1 MSHINTKQRTFSFIG
16 LVASIDLLFA
26 LLSTGFT
33 ERRMMMYKC
42 PFMIFLLVLLA
53 RESAPSCPATCT
65 CDEKIFLCKKA
76 KLKFFPD
83 DLQTSIVS
91 IDVSYNPKLRFP
103 SNYFTK
109 FKHLETL
116 KLSHCSVNRPVYLP
130 ESIRSVDLSHNLLTI
145 EWLELMFSKGNLT
158 SVRNVLL
165 QANKITISANNTAFS
180 TFPKS
185 ISVLKLRGN
194 HISKIKKTDLKR
206 LRYLS
211 HLDINNCGLSE
222 IEAGAFNSL
231 TELGTL
237 DMGKNM
243 LKELP
248 AGLFNNTKKLSK
260 LRLGRNRLTVPP
272 DLRGVENLLKL
283 DMQRNYLTSLAMKE
297 LGAMNVRELNF
308 AGNKIKSFNLNGT
321 NYFSLDLSRNQIKK
335 LCDYAFGE
343 QNQLTYIQLQ
353 NNNISDISPK
363 AFRGIRFIG
372 DLFLQR
378 NDLKSVPEGL
388 FQGMSI
394 RHLYLFANK
403 LNHTKGLLKG
413 MKRAPELVLLFGN
426 PDISSF
432 EASDYQNMEK
442 GSSIYIGCTNLKM
455 IESGQ
460 NLMANVICSPS
471 NDLSINTQIRAL
483 QGDGFR
489 CRRKQGSTLY
499 YICTPCPVGTA
510 EQCNTENCNGV
521 CVNCT
526 AGSFYQDE
534 MASIR
539 CKWCPPGQY
548 VPPDKVP
555 GKRAIDCLTCPKNTN
570 TNDTAGY
577 RACPCLPEY
586 ARTERFGPCE
596 KCNQTGIVCRKD
608 YRELQKGYWMTWDTI
623 TNPSN
628 QSCRKLYRAFMHN
641 LDIKN
646 DTYDRSSVNF
656 TSCKMPLPHKCPIE
670 GSCRGGVEAICET
683 GYTGVLCAVCSKD
696 YMKQF
701 TKCRKCP
708 SKAVAII
715 QCIAYIFSF
724 FFVCF
729 LISVTDKIE
738 LAGQKGDGP
747 KRTFADII
755 LSSLKILMGFYQVVS
770 GLIHALSYINWPHS
784 LKSVMGSF
792 ELIQLEILRIPSIH
806 CIKAD
811 WRMNAVK
818 EFWLALAATFAV
830 PLLIFVYF
838 LIKSLCLLCF
848 SKETGEFKKKVNE
861 CSKNSFRAAILF
873 LFATYPL
880 TCTRIVQILPIS
892 CDKLCTVMDKG
903 KCLREVS
910 YMRCDY
916 SLNCIKDSSSPL
928 LRTAYA
934 ALIIPFGFPI
944 ALFLLLW
951 RYAPGKS
958 KMVKP
963 LIINEH
969 LCDSDVYHN
978 AENIDRQHLLNDDP
992 YSHNSHSNGEIPARR
1007 DISDNTSIVQF
1018 AVRFAYEN
1026 YEGSCWYWEVVE
1038 MVRKLLLT
1046 VGLVLFLEHTKMGLA
1061 GIITI
1066 ATVFTMAQAAMNPMK
1081 DSFENFL
1088 QLLSLTIIPI
1098 NLSIGAIIHS
1108 KGIED
1113 ENIIDK
1119 KQDSMGLGIIL
1130 ILLNSLLIALVTCRF
1145 IRAIALKII
1154 SNIRSGR
1161 HNGCCARCLGFLCAC
1176 VNLAPVNERMHTMD
1190 RTM

>member
-1 MSHINTKQRTFSFIG
+1 MAHINKKQCPLSFTAA
-16 LVASIDLLFA
+16 VTSIDLLFV
-26 LLSTGFT
+26 LLCTGYT
-33 ERRMMMYKC
+33 ERRMVYKSS
-42 PFMIFLLVLLA
+42 FVIFLLVLLA
-53 RESAPSCPATCT
+53 RESTSSCPANCT
-65 CDEKIFLCKKA
+65 CDQGQFDCVNA
-76 KLKFFPD
+76 NLKFFPD
-83 DLQTSIVS
+83 DLQPSIVYV
-91 IDVSYNPKLRFP
+91 DVSKNPKLRFP

-109 FKHLETL
+109 FKHLATL

-130 ESIRSVDLSHNLLTI
+130 ESIQSIDLSHNLLTI
-145 EWLELMFSKGNLT
+145 EWAKLMFSKGELT
-158 SVRNVLL
+158 RLKSVFLDS
-165 QANKITISANNTAFS
+165 NKIIISANDTALS
-180 TFPKS
+180 TFPRGIS
-185 ISVLKLRGN
+185 ILKLGRN

-206 LRYLS
+206 LKHLS
-211 HLDINNCGLSE
+211 QLDVSNCGLAE
-222 IEAGAFNSL
+222 IEAGAFSSL
-231 TELGTL
+231 TKLSKL
-237 DMGKNM
+237 NMGHNV

-248 AGLFNNTKKLSK
+248 AGLFNNTKKLTD
-260 LRLGRNRLTVPP
+260 LHLGHNNLTVLP
-272 DLRGVENLLKL
+272 DLRRVESLIKL
-283 DMQRNYLTSLAMKE
+283 DMQWNQLTSVTTEK
-297 LGAMNVRELNF
+297 LGVVNIQQLTF
-308 AGNKIKSFNLNGT
+308 GGNNIKSFNLNGT
-321 NYFSLDLSRNQIKK
+321 NYLSLDLSRNKIKK
-335 LCDYAFGE
+335 LGDFTFGY
-343 QNQLTYIQLQ
+343 QNQLKFVQLQ
-353 NNNISDISPK
+353 NNSLSEISPK
-363 AFRGIRFIG
+363 AFRGIKFIE

-378 NDLKSVPEGL
+378 NELKSVPEGL

-403 LNHTKGLLKG
+403 LENTKGLLKG
-413 MKRAPELVLLFGN
+413 MTKTPDLVLLFGN
-426 PDISSF
+426 PNISSF
-432 EASDYQNMEK
+432 EASDYQNMGK

-460 NLMANVICSPS
+460 SLMANVICSPS
-471 NDLSINTQIRAL
+471 SDLSINTSIRAL
-483 QGDGFR
+483 QGNGFR
-489 CRRKQGSTLY
+489 CRKKKGTREY
-499 YICTPCPVGTA
+499 YTCTPCPVGTR
-510 EQCNTENCNGV
+510 EHCTTENCNGV
-521 CVNCT
+521 CNDCP

-534 MASIR
+534 MASIH
-539 CKWCPPGQY
+539 CKWCPPGQF
-548 VPPDKVP
+548 VPPSTAP
-555 GKRAIDCLTCPKNTN
+555 GKLAIDCLTCPKNTN

-596 KCNQTGIVCRKD
+596 KCNQTGIICSKD
-608 YRELQKGYWMTWDTI
+608 YRELKKGYWMTWDSI
-623 TNPSN
+623 TTPSN
-628 QSCRKLYRAFMHN
+628 KSCRELYGAFMHN

-646 DTYDRSSVNF
+646 DTYDPSSVNF
-656 TSCKMPLPHKCPIE
+656 TSCTMPLPHKCPIK
-670 GSCRGGVEAICET
+670 GSCKGGVEAICER
-683 GYTGVLCAVCSKD
+683 GYDGVLCAVCSKN
-696 YMKQF
+696 YMRQF

-708 SKAVAII
+708 SKAVAIT
-715 QCIAYIFSF
+715 QCIAYVFSF

-738 LAGQKGDGP
+738 LAGQKGTGP

-770 GLIHALSYINWPHS
+770 GLIHALSYINWPLS
-784 LKSVMGSF
+784 LKSVMGWF
-792 ELIQLEILRIPSIH
+792 EFIQLEILRIPSIH

-811 WRMNAVK
+811 WRMNAIK

-838 LIKSLCLLCF
+838 KIKSLYFHC
-848 SKETGEFKKKVNE
+848 SSTETEFKRKVNE
-861 CSKNSFRAAILF
+861 CSKNSLRAAILF

-892 CDKLCTVMDKG
+892 CDKLCTAMDQG

-928 LRTAYA
+928 LKTAYA

-951 RYAPGKS
+951 YYVPGKRET
-958 KMVKP
+958 VEP
-963 LIINEH
+963 FLINEDRH
-969 LCDSDVYHN
+969 DYYN
-978 AENIDRQHLLNDDP
+978 AEILDQHSQLPEDP
-992 YSHNSHSNGEIPARR
+992 YDTDHHSDDEIPARR
-1007 DISDNTSIVQF
+1007 YSSDNTGVMQF

-1026 YEGSCWYWEVVE
+1026 YEETCWYWEVVE

-1046 VGLVLFLEHTKMGLA
+1046 VGLVLFLEHTKIGLA

-1113 ENIIDK
+1113 ENIIK
-1119 KQDSMGLGIIL
+1119 KEQDSMGLGIIL
-1130 ILLNSLLIALVTCRF
+1130 IVLNSLLIALVACRF

-1154 SNIRSGR
+1154 SNIRNSRG
-1161 HNGCCARCLGFLCAC
+1161 NGCFTRCLGFLCTC
-1176 VNLAPVNERMHTMD
+1176 VNLAPANERLDTMD
-1190 RTM
+1190 KVR